1 MTQSNEIVDHIVD
14 HVVHD
19 VVNQIVDN
27 NVDHVVHHVV
37 HHVVNEIVD
46 KTAKG
51 IILVSS
57 AFSLWSLSFF
67 LIFEK
72 FSIKFI
78 LFTRS

>member
-37 HHVVNEIVD
+37 HHVVNQIVD
-46 KTAKG
+46 KTAVG
-51 IILVSS
+51 FFHI
-57 AFSLWSLSFF
+57 SLT
-67 LIFEK
+67 
-72 FSIKFI
+72 FSIQGAWKVSI
-78 LFTRS
+78 NYSRNKST